1 MGGITSVASAAVQ
14 TLGAVNSYQN
24 NSGVREARQTKEKLN
39 LENQQIQ
46 QKSILEKEQLNLK
59 SQEDEKQRQRSL
71 RAAIARRKASLGGQG
86 VGSSDGSGN
95 AVLLG
100 IYDETE
106 EERSDRQKTD
116 NLRTKIIDTEL
127 DQKRRVNTLQ
137 LAQLKEKNRINKYTS
152 AWDSIGSL
160 L

>member
-24 NSGVREARQTKEKLN
+24 NSGVREERQTKEKLN

-71 RAAIARRKASLGGQG
+71 RAAIARRKASLGG
-86 VGSSDGSGN
+86 
-95 AVLLG
+95 
-100 IYDETE
+100 
-106 EERSDRQKTD
+106 
-116 NLRTKIIDTEL
+116 
-127 DQKRRVNTLQ
+127 
-137 LAQLKEKNRINKYTS
+137 
-152 AWDSIGSL
+152 
-160 L
+160 